1 MGGAL
6 IKKTTKPKFIF
17 DFPCIH
23 PSHMEKASREFDH
36 NWTNAV
42 YNSRKKIFPIFIK
55 YYVPKSFHSWISILP
70 TCETFS
76 ILVDNS
82 LMDFVYD
89 HKQYVRACLIR
100 NLAGYIEYDRFNT
113 R

>member
-36 NWTNAV
+36 SWTNAV

-55 YYVPKSFHSWISILP
+55 
-70 TCETFS
+70 
-76 ILVDNS
+76 
-82 LMDFVYD
+82 
-89 HKQYVRACLIR
+89 
-100 NLAGYIEYDRFNT
+100 
-113 R
+113 